1 MKVPDIFTDKD
12 NFWELNPSFVFI
24 LNDFYNSD
32 KSKNKEK
39 SSKIMWAI
47 YFRTHPKSDFYNLAN
62 KDAIIKTRWLKDE
75 SFKWEDYE
83 EVINTFK
90 EISLTQAEKSL
101 VEWDIM
107 LKKRDDFMHS
117 QDFTLDYYET
127 LDSGKVVIRKGTADQ
142 LDKMLANT
150 NKLYAEY
157 FKIQKEL
164 SDEEITRGRGNKP
177 LSMSDSNEI

>member
-1 MKVPDIFTDKD
+1 MKVPDIFTEKD
-12 NFWELNPSFVFI
+12 NFWEHNPSYVYIF
-24 LNDFYNSD
+24 NDFYNSD
-32 KSKNKEK
+32 KTRNKEK

-47 YFRTHPKSDFYNLAN
+47 YFRVHPKSDFYNLSDKDN
-62 KDAIIKTRWLKDE
+62 IIKTKWLKDPEFNWSSYDAIISL
-75 SFKWEDYE
+75 
-83 EVINTFK
+83 FK
-90 EISLTQAEKSL
+90 ETSMTQAEKSL

-107 LKKRDDFMHS
+107 LKKRDDFMHD
-117 QDFTLDYYET
+117 QDFTLDYYNEA
-127 LDSGKVVIRKGTADQ
+127 GKIVKGTADQ

-150 NKLYAEY
+150 SKLYAEY